1 MGLIIWLS
9 AFFSIIIDNVF
20 KDYYTLTPLYF
31 LLESVY
37 KDKSCWKIMRLILFS
52 TFYQSFSY
60 QELNFLWLII
70 TFTVIM
76 IELYREFFYYAWSA
90 SLIQIA
96 IFLLPYYWNYPF
108 SLLYGFTIDG
118 ILFIYAYRK
127 LELGGA

>member
-9 AFFSIIIDNVF
+9 AFFSLIIDNVF
-20 KDYYTLTPLYF
+20 RDYYTLTPLYF

-37 KDKSCWKIMRLILFS
+37 NDESRWKITRLILFS

-60 QELNFLWLII
+60 QQLNFLWLGISFIVII
-70 TFTVIM
+70 
-76 IELYREFFYYAWSA
+76 IELYREFFYYPWSA
-90 SLIQIA
+90 SVIQIA

-108 SLLYGFTIDG
+108 SLLYGVIVDG